1 MIYFSGGRESP
12 EGKWPWQAAIL
23 NTQFEGF
30 CGGTLIAPGWVLTAA
45 HCVKKHLYVRLG
57 EHNVVKKDSA
67 EVTYLVEKSFRHPE
81 YDEVHVDNDI
91 ALLKIKHHKS
101 SKGKG
106 NFQWA
111 CLPKQDEELPKG
123 HCTIMGWGKEKY
135 EHHYGTYTLQEA
147 EVIIY

>member
-1 MIYFSGGRESP
+1 MNKWQLLWTKNVIY
-12 EGKWPWQAAIL
+12 QIL
-23 NTQFEGF
+23 QR
-30 CGGTLIAPGWVLTAA
+30 
-45 HCVKKHLYVRLG
+45 LYYFIFIL
-57 EHNVVKKDSA
+57 EQ
-67 EVTYLVEKSFRHPE
+67 SFKHPE
-81 YDEVHVDNDI
+81 YDEQTVDNDI

-147 EVIIY
+147 EVISY